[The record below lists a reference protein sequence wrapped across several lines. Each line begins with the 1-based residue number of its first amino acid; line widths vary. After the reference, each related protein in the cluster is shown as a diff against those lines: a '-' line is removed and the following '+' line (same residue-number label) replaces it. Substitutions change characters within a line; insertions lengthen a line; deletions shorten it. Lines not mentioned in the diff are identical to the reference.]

1 MERFPQHSLG
11 GAAMNACLG
20 QSYLTETVQL
30 DRGYKTLFK
39 QRSDWTLSEYSIGAI
54 SKYMFYVLFIISGVQ
69 GSGLEGGLARG
80 AGGSCWDPW
89 TGSSPPGTICRVLSD
104 SNLEIWQ
111 PFLRLYGRLGGS
123 PPPQLKIMFTRS
135 LVPPSATNL
144 WLYLVSSLDIWGY
157 FSHNWHLYGND

>member
-1 MERFPQHSLG
+1 
-11 GAAMNACLG
+11 MNACLG

-80 AGGSCWDPW
+80 
-89 TGSSPPGTICRVLSD
+89 
-104 SNLEIWQ
+104 LEGLAEILERA
-111 PFLRLYGRLGGS
+111 LR
-123 PPPQLKIMFTRS
+123 PQEQFVECFQIQILKF
-135 LVPPSATNL
+135 
-144 WLYLVSSLDIWGY
+144 
-157 FSHNWHLYGND
+157 GNHF